1 MSNDITATSPST
13 RPIDTSAVDGAST
26 AGPTARTSEDTTLPP
41 PLSPASGDDLMTALA
56 MLTIQQRHEQ
66 RVSADQ
72 QRAVAAKA
80 QEEAQAEK
88 ISKMRELADDTF
100 LEGVVTGALTGAAAA
115 ASAAS
120 ACTEY
125 SSTTTACGMQRDTL
139 KRDAGILSATS
150 RGFEGASKLAG
161 ASVKSDQDDDRAD
174 MAVAD
179 GAVERAK
186 SAVDAASSEARK
198 ADEDARETMNAIRQ
212 YLAAKSQLANAA
224 IIRG

>member
-1 MSNDITATSPST
+1 MSNDITAASPST
-13 RPIDTSAVDGAST
+13 RPIDTGAVEGAGAT
-26 AGPTARTSEDTTLPP
+26 GPTVRTGEDTTLPP

-72 QRAVAAKA
+72 QRAVAVKA

-88 ISKMRELADDTF
+88 IAKMRELADDTF
-100 LEGVVTGALTGAAAA
+100 MEGVVSGVLTGASAA
-115 ASAAS
+115 ASAGS
-120 ACTEY
+120 ACSNY
-125 SSTTTACGMQRDTL
+125 ASTTTDCGDQRDKL
-139 KRDAGILSATS
+139 KLKAGILSATGA
-150 RGFEGASKLAG
+150 GFDGASKFAG

-186 SAVDAASSEARK
+186 GAVDAASSEARK